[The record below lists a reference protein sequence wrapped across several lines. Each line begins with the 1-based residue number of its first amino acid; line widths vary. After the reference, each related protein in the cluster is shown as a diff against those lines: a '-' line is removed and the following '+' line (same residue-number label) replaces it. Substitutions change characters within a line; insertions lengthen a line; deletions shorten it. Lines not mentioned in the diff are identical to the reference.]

1 MVANSNYDIVSVFY
15 LNGTLLTDLRKSFQ
29 SHVSSWFVFN
39 APGVE
44 NKPTTRLLLSS
55 DSNNFMNAKPHA
67 REKPLLVM

>member
-44 NKPTTRLLLSS
+44 NKPTTRLIS
-55 DSNNFMNAKPHA
+55 DAIDFMNAKPHA
-67 REKPLLVM
+67 REKLLLAR